1 MSGDVLTSVRK
12 MEESLKRL
20 NKRRVTAPNAG
31 KLSDD
36 DKIRV
41 QFQMD
46 VAELGHLVSLNYR
59 MWPS

>member
-1 MSGDVLTSVRK
+1 